1 MGHEIEFIRGE
12 DIDLESLPGLFSDD
26 EYILVVNPTYLKDNW
41 GAFPVERVQ
50 RMRGLKALCLTTSS
64 FSWVDSRKLAEMG
77 IVVTN
82 IPDAPTE
89 AVAEFNIFMMLSL
102 LRKLPL
108 VIKNDWKMDYDNFLN
123 GEVRGLTAGIVGFGR
138 IGQRTAQLCQGLDM
152 KVCFWNR
159 SKK

>member
-1 MGHEIEFIRGE
+1 
-12 DIDLESLPGLFSDD
+12 
-26 EYILVVNPTYLKDNW
+26 
-41 GAFPVERVQ
+41 
-50 RMRGLKALCLTTSS
+50 
-64 FSWVDSRKLAEMG
+64 MG

-123 GEVRGLTAGIVGFGR
+123 GEVRGLTAGIVVFGR

-159 SKK
+159 SKKSSPFTAVDLETLFRESDVVFNTLATPKELKGFLDQNILSKMKNRQLTQPVSVTFQARLAQNPPPPVSEYIF